1 MKYSVFF
8 ICISLCISTPG
19 KTQDKWDLRRCVE
32 YAIANNISVK
42 QSDITARIAE
52 LTLKQSKLAQWPNA
66 NFSNSTG
73 INAGRSIDPTTNLY
87 TNQQLLFSQF
97 SLNGSVT
104 VFNFFNLKNVKEAN
118 EFAAEAARVDVDKLK
133 NDISLLVSQSYLLV
147 LVSQEQANIAN
158 VAVQQ
163 TLQNLQNTR
172 KRVDAG
178 ALPELNALELEAQL
192 ARDSTNLL
200 TALGTVQQNTLALK
214 AVLNLDAAA
223 SFVVDTP
230 PLDKI
235 PVESLA
241 DLQPEIVYGLAL
253 ANLPQ
258 QKANDLRIQG
268 AHKILS
274 ASKATMYPS
283 IVAFAGLGTNYANN
297 KIPSF
302 SAVNTG
308 TFQPSQ
314 AKVNVSGT
322 DYFVQTPI
330 INTTVTTYREPFGLQ
345 FSDNFRQNIGLNISI
360 PIFNNGL
367 GKTQYNK
374 NKLSVQNLELSKE
387 QAERTLKQDVYKS
400 YTDATT
406 AFQKFNAGKKSVATA
421 EKAYSAASKRYEQGL
436 LSTIDFLTNQNNL
449 TRTKLELSLAQ
460 VDYVFRLKLLEFYK
474 GQGIKLE

>member
-1 MKYSVFF
+1 M
-8 ICISLCISTPG
+8 
-19 KTQDKWDLRRCVE
+19 Q
-32 YAIANNISVK
+32 
-42 QSDITARIAE
+42 
-52 LTLKQSKLAQWPNA
+52 
-66 NFSNSTG
+66 
-73 INAGRSIDPTTNLY
+73 
-87 TNQQLLFSQF
+87 
-97 SLNGSVT
+97 
-104 VFNFFNLKNVKEAN
+104 
-118 EFAAEAARVDVDKLK
+118 
-133 NDISLLVSQSYLLV
+133 V

-178 ALPELNALELEAQL
+178 SLPELNALELEAQL

-200 TALGTVQQNTLALK
+200 TALGLVQQNTLSLK

-223 SFVVDTP
+223 PFVVDTP

-258 QKANDLRIQG
+258 QKANDLRIQA
-268 AHKILS
+268 AHKFLD
-274 ASKATMYPS
+274 ASKAVMYPS
-283 IVAFAGLGTNYANN
+283 ITAFGGLGTNYANN
-297 KIPSF
+297 KIPKF
-302 SAVNTG
+302 NTTNTG
-308 TFQPSQ
+308 NFQPTQ

-322 DYFVQTPI
+322 DYFVQTPV
-330 INTTVTTYREPFGLQ
+330 INTTITTYREPFGLQ
-345 FSDNFRQNIGLNISI
+345 FSDNFRQNVGLNISI
-360 PIFNNGL
+360 PIFNNGF

-374 NKLSVQNLELSKE
+374 NKLTVQNLELTKE

-406 AFQKFNAGKKSVATA
+406 AFQKFNSGKKSVETA
-421 EKAYSAASKRYEQGL
+421 EKAYRAAEKRYELGL

-449 TRTKLELSLAQ
+449 TRSKIELSLSQ